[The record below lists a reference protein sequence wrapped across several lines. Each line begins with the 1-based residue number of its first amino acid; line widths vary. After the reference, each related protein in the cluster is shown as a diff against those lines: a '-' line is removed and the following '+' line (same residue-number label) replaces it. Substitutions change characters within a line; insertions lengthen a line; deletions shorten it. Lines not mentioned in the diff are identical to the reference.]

1 MMHQTQAKLI
11 TTTLIAAL
19 ATLATTQA
27 QASCGPANDKNYSLM
42 FSVGGGRLQH
52 VLNRHGRPVP
62 R

>member
-42 FSVGGGRLQH
+42 FSVGGVGRAIA
-52 VLNRHGRPVP
+52 
-62 R
+62 